1 MQGFG
6 LTFREEKGAQMTP
19 TELLTTA
26 EPYKGALCSVLLS
39 LVLPKN
45 DTVQALE
52 FTGLSPPHLL
62 PLRRLS
68 FILRVLSECQLRR
81 TRWGPSGAFT
91 LIRQAGTVIPSAHRS
106 PLLEGMSRW
115 GRYHG
120 TMNE

>member
-39 LVLPKN
+39 LVLPKT

-52 FTGLSPPHLL
+52 FTGLSPPSAPPAPSVVHPPSAFRMSVETDALGAK
-62 PLRRLS
+62 RRLH
-68 FILRVLSECQLRR
+68 VD
-81 TRWGPSGAFT
+81 PA
-91 LIRQAGTVIPSAHRS
+91 
-106 PLLEGMSRW
+106 
-115 GRYHG
+115 GRYRDPIG
-120 TMNE
+120 A